1 MMRLRE
7 VENRTNGN
15 GERVEKTFKLQVFD
29 FVSHDFEVNV
39 KHLSLNFLLDLMCT
53 QLLNFRLELSHAA
66 SSLV

>member
-15 GERVEKTFKLQVFD
+15 GERVEKTLKLQVFD
-29 FVSHDFEVNV
+29 FVSHDFEVDV
-39 KHLSLNFLLDLMCT
+39 KHLSLDFLLDLMCT
-53 QLLNFRLELSHAA
+53 QLLVFRLELSHAA